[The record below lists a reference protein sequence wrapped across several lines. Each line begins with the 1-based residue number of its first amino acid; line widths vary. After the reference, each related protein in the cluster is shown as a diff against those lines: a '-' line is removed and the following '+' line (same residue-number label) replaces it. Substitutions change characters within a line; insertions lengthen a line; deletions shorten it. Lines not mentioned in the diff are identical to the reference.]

1 MSIHIKLVKEKT
13 MNDKKSLNKR
23 YIALAWGSLFLWLGI
38 LMILPGNQSPIF
50 MLGAGV
56 ILLGLNLARAIS
68 GIPISV
74 FSITLGSQAFVL
86 GLVAM
91 FRTILNI
98 PPFDLPF
105 FSIVLIVIGLYVLIP
120 GPKNQ
125 EQKS

>member
-1 MSIHIKLVKEKT
+1 

-74 FSITLGSQAFVL
+74 FSITLGSLAFVL